1 MLEII
6 LLIFLCKKIGEMAI
20 NKGLNPRR
28 WKFYT
33 IISWIIFEMLG
44 CVTGMALFGFD
55 KNNLLELFSFS
66 ILCAFGGFLL
76 VRFRLENLPN
86 QQ

>member
-1 MLEII
+1 
-6 LLIFLCKKIGEMAI
+6 MAI

-33 IISWIIFEMLG
+33 IISWIIFEMIG
-44 CVTGMALFGFD
+44 GVTGIVLFGFN
-55 KNNLLELFSFS
+55 KNNLLELISFS
-66 ILCAFGGFLL
+66 ILCAFGGYLL